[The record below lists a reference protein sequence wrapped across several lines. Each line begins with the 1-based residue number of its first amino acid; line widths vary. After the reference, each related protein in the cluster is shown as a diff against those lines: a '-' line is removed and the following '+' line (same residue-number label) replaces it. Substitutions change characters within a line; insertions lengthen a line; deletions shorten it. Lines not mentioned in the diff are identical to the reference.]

1 MLGVHVT
8 LALTQLE
15 QGVFRSHLIFRCWQR
30 TQARTLGALPAA
42 VEVEEGVGAPV
53 EEDIVSPRIDDWR
66 GEGTLEDDGAASEGT
81 SVG

>member
-1 MLGVHVT
+1 MYPYVWRGGEEKGARGGRKRRHT
-8 LALTQLE
+8 LTQLE

-53 EEDIVSPRIDDWR
+53 EEDIVS
-66 GEGTLEDDGAASEGT
+66 
-81 SVG
+81 